1 MVKKDLILGVVIALI
16 VGVVIGYVLGI
27 GQRKQPVSPQPPE
40 DVITLKKSNV
50 ISRYTATANGEVAE
64 ILDRTLTL
72 KASGE
77 NLKIKLREDVRVDKI
92 VYTGET
98 EEELRKIETNKIEFN
113 DVKVGDKVGIFMELA
128 DGEWIGTNITVLPP
142 TSF

>member
-1 MVKKDLILGVVIALI
+1 MLKKDLILGVVIALI